1 MIVENDW
8 RILQIFQV
16 DERETREG
24 VPMNA
29 ILDVI
34 DNQCERL
41 FKTTNDQFIYTL
53 LGNTQAAKR
62 ARLLTRVVDP
72 KHHALWMLPDLY
84 TYLCEYA
91 RPGSTIRTSIAALG

>member
-1 MIVENDW
+1 MVDSYVSR
-8 RILQIFQV
+8 RIPI
-16 DERETREG
+16 
-24 VPMNA
+24 
-29 ILDVI
+29 I
-34 DNQCERL
+34 DLKNRRTFTL
-41 FKTTNDQFIYTL
+41 FTIKTTNDQFIYTL

-91 RPGSTIRTSIAALG
+91 RPGSTTRTSTAGSG